1 MRRRLA
7 LLASLVLATSA
18 AAQDNRETFEEAFK
32 RCTEATAP
40 AIVLV
45 ASCTAAIDEGRL
57 LQRGLTHAL
66 LVRGFAYQTLRRF
79 EAARTDY
86 DRALTLDP
94 NFLPAMS
101 ARADLLAAQRD
112 YAGAVKELDRVIYAD
127 PSRWE
132 PYKRRGDFQDWSG
145 NHDAAIADYTS
156 ALDHGGGPKL
166 LAERGAAYANKAE
179 LANARAD
186 LERAITEAPDYAV
199 GWFER
204 ARIRFETGD
213 FAGAAKDFARAAEL
227 EPQDG
232 FRALWTY
239 LAAARAGD
247 PKAQADLATRAEA
260 LDLAEWPGPLIEVF
274 LGRRTPESV
283 NEGEAPAGWER
294 TGRRVEIEFYLGMR
308 DLLQGDAGGAR
319 TRLARA
325 RDLGINE
332 YIEHRTA
339 VAELARLQK

>member
-7 LLASLVLATSA
+7 LLASLLLATSA
-18 AAQDNRETFEEAFK
+18 VAQDSRETFQESFK
-32 RCTEATAP
+32 RCAEATAP
-40 AIVLV
+40 PIVLV

-57 LQRGLTHAL
+57 LPRGLTHAL
-66 LVRGFAYQTLRRF
+66 LVRGFSYQSLRRF
-79 EAARTDY
+79 EAARADY
-86 DRALTLDP
+86 DRALAVDP
-94 NFLPAMS
+94 TFLPAMS
-101 ARADLLAAQRD
+101 GRADLLAAQRD

-145 NHDAAIADYTS
+145 NHDAAIADYTH

-166 LAERGAAYANKAE
+166 LAERGAAYANKAD
-179 LANARAD
+179 LPSARAD
-186 LERAITEAPDYAV
+186 LERAINEAPDYAV

-213 FAGAAKDFARAAEL
+213 FAGAAKDFERAAEL
-227 EPQDG
+227 EPEDG

-247 PKAQADLATRAEA
+247 RQAEASLASRAES
-260 LDLAEWPGPLIEVF
+260 LDLTEWPGPLIEVF
-274 LGRRTPESV
+274 LGRRAPESV
-283 NEGEAPAGWER
+283 DESEAPAGWER

-308 DLLQGDAGGAR
+308 DLLRGDTATAR

-339 VAELARLQK
+339 MAELARLQK